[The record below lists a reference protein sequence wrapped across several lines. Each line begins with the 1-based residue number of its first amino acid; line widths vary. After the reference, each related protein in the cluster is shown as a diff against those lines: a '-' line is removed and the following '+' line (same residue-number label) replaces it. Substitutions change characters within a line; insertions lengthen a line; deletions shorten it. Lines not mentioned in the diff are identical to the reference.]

1 MEYIFENM
9 VFIQVFSKFYRG
21 VLQKMELSTLDEHLF
36 KHTEIEQ
43 IQLTEKMNINELN
56 LPYALQKVPKIPKEA
71 FFLEGNIFINKQ
83 QRFSYTPAHTHDFVE
98 INYMYS
104 GNCTQYINDE
114 KIELKKNHI
123 IVMDKDVVQK
133 IDYIGENDILINIL
147 VHENFLSA
155 DILFNSFQSHSIFSE
170 FLLNAIREKSAYSNF
185 LLIDVSENET
195 ILSVLRNM
203 MVEFFN
209 HKHFKQ
215 EIIKHYFSIFSYE
228 ISRELEKR
236 AWGDTQNITN
246 CKIMEII
253 SYIDFHYHDISLDS
267 LAKALKYNKNYLS
280 TKIKQ
285 ELGKGFF
292 DLLNDK
298 RLSVAKKL
306 LRETEM
312 TIADIT
318 YEIGYNDPSYFYK
331 MFKQKYGETPLRYRK
346 RL

>member
-1 MEYIFENM
+1 MAYILENM
-9 VFIQVFSKFYRG
+9 VFVQFLYNCRKEFIKVD
-21 VLQKMELSTLDEHLF
+21 LSTLDKYLF
-36 KHTEIEQ
+36 KHTEVER
-43 IQLTEKMNINELN
+43 IQLTENKNINELN

-71 FFLEGNIFINKQ
+71 FFLGGNIFINKQ

-104 GNCTQYINDE
+104 GCSTQYINGE
-114 KIELKKNHI
+114 KIELKKDHI
-123 IVMDKDVVQK
+123 IVMDKDVVHK

-147 VHENFLSA
+147 VHENFFST

-170 FLLNAIREKSAYSNF
+170 FLLNAIREKSAKSTF
-185 LLIDVSENET
+185 LQIDLSENKT
-195 ILSVLRNM
+195 ILAVLRSM

-209 HKHFKQ
+209 HKHFKH

-228 ISRELEKR
+228 ISRELEKQ
-236 AWGDTQNITN
+236 AWGDTQNSIDR
-246 CKIMEII
+246 KLMEII
-253 SYIDFHYHDISLDS
+253 NYIDINYKDVTLDS
-267 LAKALKYNKNYLS
+267 LGKAFKYNKNYLS

-298 RLSVAKKL
+298 RLSVAKNL
-306 LRETEM
+306 LRGTNM

-318 YEIGYNDPSYFYK
+318 YEIGYSDPSYFYK
-331 MFKQKYGETPLRYRK
+331 MFKQKYGETPLHYRK
-346 RL
+346 KR

>member
-1 MEYIFENM
+1 MD
-9 VFIQVFSKFYRG
+9 
-21 VLQKMELSTLDEHLF
+21 LSTLDEHLF

-43 IQLTEKMNINELN
+43 IQLKEKMNINELN
-56 LPYALQKVPKIPKEA
+56 LPYALKKVPKIPKEA

-104 GNCTQYINDE
+104 GSCTQYINDE
-114 KIELKKNHI
+114 KIELKKDHI

-147 VHENFLSA
+147 VHENFFST
-155 DILFNSFQSHSIFSE
+155 DILFDSFQSHSIFSE
-170 FLLNAIREKSAYSNF
+170 FLLNAIREKTAHNTF

-195 ILSVLRNM
+195 ILSILRNM
-203 MVEFFN
+203 MVEYFN

-215 EIIKHYFSIFSYE
+215 EVIKHYFSIFSYE
-228 ISRELEKR
+228 ISRVLEKR
-236 AWGDTQNITN
+236 VWGDTKNTIDQ
-246 CKIMEII
+246 KMMEII
-253 SYIDFHYHDISLDS
+253 RYIDLHYQDISLGS
-267 LAKALKYNKNYLS
+267 LAKAFQFNKNYLS

-306 LRETEM
+306 LRETDL

-318 YEIGYNDPSYFYK
+318 YEIGYSDPSYFYK
-331 MFKQKYGETPLRYRK
+331 MFKQKYRETPLQYRK
-346 RL
+346 KR